1 MSNYSEE
8 ATNFIVHHYTQ
19 NPTKECVEEL
29 AEIYQRSTKSIIGKL
44 AREGVYQRQ
53 SYKTKSGNDP
63 VTKADLVADIVAYL
77 NLDEN
82 LVTGLE
88 KAPKQALKAILESI
102 RTPS

>member
-8 ATNFIVHHYTQ
+8 ATKFIVHHYTQ

-29 AEIYQRSTKSIIGKL
+29 AEMYQRSAKSIIGKL

-53 SYKTKSGNDP
+53 SYKTKMGDDP
-63 VTKADLVADIVAYL
+63 VTKAELVADIVAHL
-77 NLDEN
+77 NLDER
-82 LVTGLE
+82 LVAGLE

-102 RTPS
+102 STPS